1 MANSRRSQYEIER
14 DCTKIREAAKTAT
27 SFKELEDL
35 TGLSNAMINTTLSRH
50 PVIFKRIKEQLIVNQ
65 EIVRKTIEKEKQVRE
80 EETKQKTEKETE
92 KSQAI
97 AKAKIKSNIN
107 KESETHVSQKTVE
120 CAAQSTKDNNTFCGF
135 VIDASITGAKDLREN
150 LTKLCTTQAKI
161 ILTSITIKELEKLQK
176 FKNIIGNDAR
186 YILNLAIEN
195 SNSFKIVLIDESFD
209 TPDEC
214 IIEYCKEYKD
224 SITLL
229 TAKETMVL
237 KAKLHNIQVHFFKK
251 EPTSTEASKVIASES
266 SNIRTLLP
274 ARRVANKLFLST
286 FKTNT
291 MSIVVYSKGK
301 KFNDGIAELE
311 VGDDVFLST
320 KKADY
325 ITFAHYKMLNLYSE
339 NNCELIFSKRIYDY
353 NDIEL
358 PQPEYEDFVEEFKH
372 RFNL

>member
-14 DCTKIREAAKTAT
+14 DCSKIREAAKTAT

-50 PVIFKRIKEQLIVNQ
+50 PVIFKRIKEQLILNQ
-65 EIVRKTIEKEKQVRE
+65 EIVRKTIEKEKKAKE
-80 EETKQKTEKETE
+80 EEAKQKAKNEAEKAQT
-92 KSQAI
+92 I
-97 AKAKIKSNIN
+97 AKSKIKSNTT
-107 KESETHVSQKTVE
+107 KDYKTQVSQNTVE
-120 CAAQSTKDNNTFCGF
+120 NAVQSSKDVNDFCGF
-135 VIDASITGAKDLREN
+135 VIDASITGVKDLREN
-150 LTKLCTTQAKI
+150 LTKLCATQAKI
-161 ILTSITIKELEKLQK
+161 ILTSITIKDLEKLQK
-176 FKNIIGNDAR
+176 FKNITGNDAR

-195 SNSFKIVLIDESFD
+195 GNNFKIVLIDESFD
-209 TPDEC
+209 TPDDC
-214 IIEYCKEYKD
+214 IIKYCKEYKD

-229 TAKETMVL
+229 TAKKTMVL

-251 EPTSTEASKVIASES
+251 EPTVIEPPKVVVSES

-274 ARRVANKLFLST
+274 AQRIANKLFLST

-291 MSIVVYSKGK
+291 MSIVIYSKGE
-301 KFNDGIAELE
+301 KFSDGIAELH

-325 ITFAHYKMLNLYSE
+325 ITFAHYKMINLYAE

-358 PQPEYEDFVEEFKH
+358 PQPEYEDFVEEFKS